1 MEDGHSDHEAF
12 VEPGDVIVANTL
24 LGAPN
29 KSGTPPDCLPQMP
42 AFHLVGPGDG
52 GITMINIDTRP
63 SNAHSIT
70 DHVAVSRSHAWLMLG
85 HCAGLRNTQKLGD
98 YVLEHGYVR
107 EDHVLSEVLPPW
119 VQIPALA
126 EMQNALEKATE
137 EITGLAGYDL
147 KEVMRAGT
155 VANVDNGNWELGEQT
170 GIIHRLS
177 QSRAIALNMVSTPT
191 AANGCHCHAT

>member
-29 KSGTPPDCLPQMP
+29 KSGTPPDCLPQMS
-42 AFHLVGPGDG
+42 AFHLVGPGGG
-52 GITMINIDTRP
+52 GITMINIDTTP

-107 EDHVLSEVLPPW
+107 EDHVLNEVLPPW

-126 EMQNALEKATE
+126 EMQNARATA
-137 EITGLAGYDL
+137 GLAALLDIE
-147 KEVMRAGT
+147 K
-155 VANVDNGNWELGEQT
+155 QT
-170 GIIHRLS
+170 MG
-177 QSRAIALNMVSTPT
+177 
-191 AANGCHCHAT
+191 

>member
-70 DHVAVSRSHAWLMLG
+70 DHVAVSRSPAWLMLG

-107 EDHVLSEVLPPW
+107 EDHVLNEVLPPW

-155 VANVDNGNWELGEQT
+155 VANVDNGNWELGERA
-170 GIIHRLS
+170 GIIHRLPH
-177 QSRAIALNMVSTPT
+177 SRAIALNMVSTPT
-191 AANGCHCHAT
+191 AANGCRCHAT